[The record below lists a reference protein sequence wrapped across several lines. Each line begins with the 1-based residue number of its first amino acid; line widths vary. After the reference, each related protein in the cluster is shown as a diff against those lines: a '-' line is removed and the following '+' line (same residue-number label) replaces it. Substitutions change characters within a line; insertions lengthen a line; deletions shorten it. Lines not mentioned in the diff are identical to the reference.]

1 MAYETLGFE
10 LDGNVATITFDR
22 PDSANT
28 LNAAMAKELNA
39 VSIVCDEDSEI
50 RAVRLCGNSRFFCA
64 GGDLSDFLAQKER
77 ISAIVKATAADL
89 HLAISR
95 FSRMQAPLV
104 AAVAGTAAGA
114 GLSLVGLA
122 DLVVAGR
129 SATFVMAYT
138 AAGLSPDGSSTY
150 FLPRRIGLSRT
161 RELMLTNRVLNADE
175 ALDWG
180 LVNQVVDD
188 DDVLAASHKLA
199 STLAAGPRRAFAAV
213 KRLLDT
219 SMCNGLETQME
230 LEARSIAEMAASDDG
245 KEGIQA
251 FLEKRK
257 PRFTGR

>member
-1 MAYETLGFE
+1 MTYETLCFE
-10 LDGNVATITFDR
+10 IDGNVATITFDR

-28 LNAAMAKELNA
+28 INGTMAKELND
-39 VSIVCDEDSEI
+39 VSIVCDEDPEI
-50 RAVRLCGNSRFFCA
+50 RAVLLCGNNRFFCA
-64 GGDLSDFLAQKER
+64 GGDLSAFLTQEDKIAAN
-77 ISAIVKATAADL
+77 IKATAADL

-95 FSRMQAPLV
+95 FSRMKAPLV

-129 SATFVMAYT
+129 SANFVMAYT

-150 FLPRRIGLSRT
+150 FLPRRIGFSRT
-161 RELMLTNRVLNADE
+161 RELMLTNRVLSAEE

-180 LVNQVVDD
+180 LVNQLVDD
-188 DDVLAASHKLA
+188 EEVLDASRKLA
-199 STLAAGPRRAFAAV
+199 DTLASGPSRAFAAV
-213 KRLLDT
+213 KQMLDT
-219 SMCNGLETQME
+219 SMSNGLETQME
-230 LEARSIAEMAASDDG
+230 LEVRSIAEMAASDDG

-257 PRFTGR
+257 PQFTGR

>member
-1 MAYETLGFE
+1 MTYETLGFE

-28 LNAAMAKELNA
+28 LNGTMAKELND
-39 VSIVCDEDSEI
+39 VSIVCDEDPTI
-50 RAVRLCGNSRFFCA
+50 RAVILRGNSRFFCA
-64 GGDLSDFLAQKER
+64 GGDLSDFLAQENN
-77 ISAIVKATAADL
+77 ISAIIKVTAADL

-95 FSRMQAPLV
+95 FSRMQAPV
-104 AAVAGTAAGA
+104 IAAVRGTAAGA
-114 GLSLVGLA
+114 GLSLAGLA

-129 SATFVMAYT
+129 SANFVMAYT

-150 FLPRRIGLSRT
+150 FLPRRIGFGRT

-188 DDVLAASHKLA
+188 DEVLEASRKLA
-199 STLAAGPRRAFAAV
+199 STLASGPSRAYAAV

-219 SMCNGLETQME
+219 SMSNGLETQME
-230 LEARSIAEMAASDDG
+230 LEARSIAEMAASEDG
-245 KEGIQA
+245 KEGIRA